1 MKCTYNVTMRSV
13 RATIVAVENLLVLH
27 NLSVFVGW
35 GMQHA
40 VRIRRIIMW
49 PEPLRKTFSTFSHKW
64 HD

>member
-1 MKCTYNVTMRSV
+1 MRSV

-40 VRIRRIIMW
+40 VRIRRIIM
-49 PEPLRKTFSTFSHKW
+49 
-64 HD
+64 